1 MKLFKRPQSS
11 INFDKQKWIE
21 WKIYFR
27 ELFTSLKEYTNRN
40 RNKDTGLVSP
50 DLSNPSS
57 SPTSFAMHPVHY
69 ELQKTMRPANSGGIY
84 KTPPKEK

>member
-1 MKLFKRPQSS
+1 MKL
-11 INFDKQKWIE
+11 NE

-27 ELFTSLKEYTNRN
+27 ELFASLKEYTNRN
-40 RNKDTGLVSP
+40 RNNDTGLVSP
-50 DLSNPSS
+50 DLSNPFS
-57 SPTSFAMHPVHY
+57 SPMSFAMHPVHY

>member
-1 MKLFKRPQSS
+1 MKL
-11 INFDKQKWIE
+11 NE

-27 ELFTSLKEYTNRN
+27 ELFASLKEYTNRN
-40 RNKDTGLVSP
+40 RNNDTGLVSP

-57 SPTSFAMHPVHY
+57 SPMSFAMYPVHY

>member
-1 MKLFKRPQSS
+1 MKL
-11 INFDKQKWIE
+11 NE

-27 ELFTSLKEYTNRN
+27 ELFASLKEYTNRN
-40 RNKDTGLVSP
+40 RNNDTGLVSS

-57 SPTSFAMHPVHY
+57 SPHSFAMHPVHY

>member
-21 WKIYFR
+21 WKSYFQ

-40 RNKDTGLVSP
+40 RNNDTGLVSP

-57 SPTSFAMHPVHY
+57 SPMSFVMHPVHY

>member
-1 MKLFKRPQSS
+1 MKEPLKPLVS
-11 INFDKQKWIE
+11 INFNKQKWNE
-21 WKIYFR
+21 WKVYFQ

-40 RNKDTGLVSP
+40 RNNDTGLVSP

-57 SPTSFAMHPVHY
+57 SPHSFAMHPVHY

-84 KTPPKEK
+84 KTPLKEK

>member
-1 MKLFKRPQSS
+1 MKLFRRPQTS
-11 INFDKQKWIE
+11 INFDKQKWNE
-21 WKIYFR
+21 WKMYFK
-27 ELFTSLKEYTNRN
+27 ELYASIKEYTTRN
-40 RNKDTGLVSP
+40 RNNDIGLVSP

-57 SPTSFAMHPVHY
+57 SSQSFVMHPVHY

>member
-1 MKLFKRPQSS
+1 MKLFKRPQAS
-11 INFDKQKWIE
+11 INFDKQKWNE
-21 WKIYFR
+21 WKVYFK
-27 ELFTSLKEYTNRN
+27 ELISSIKEYANRN
-40 RNKDTGLVSP
+40 RNNDTGLVSP

-57 SPTSFAMHPVHY
+57 SPQSFAMHPVHY